1 MKKKTTYLLCI
12 GIAILL
18 LICTI
23 LYFKP
28 LSLSNVADK
37 DTKMYITLI
46 EYHFENGE
54 TISDTT
60 EYQYITEEQQT
71 EILSILD
78 EYTYRRT
85 FGTLFSNGTMHDL
98 GNKVLYIANGQI
110 MTVTA
115 TGKLAINGKTYSID
129 NAEQLIRQILEIVE

>member
-12 GIAILL
+12 GIAVLL

-37 DTKMYITLI
+37 NTKMYITLI

-60 EYQYITEEQQT
+60 EYQYITEEQQM
-71 EILSILD
+71 EILSVLD

-115 TGKLAINGKTYSID
+115 TGKLAINGKTYSIG

>member
-71 EILSILD
+71 EILSVLD

-98 GNKVLYIANGQI
+98 GNKVLYIANGQV

>member
-12 GIAILL
+12 GIAVLL

-37 DTKMYITLI
+37 DTKMHITLM

-54 TISDTT
+54 PISDTT
-60 EYQYITEEQQT
+60 EYEHITEEQQT
-71 EILSILD
+71 EILSVLD
-78 EYTYRRT
+78 EYTYQRT
-85 FGTLFSNGTMHDL
+85 LGTLF
-98 GNKVLYIANGQI
+98 
-110 MTVTA
+110 
-115 TGKLAINGKTYSID
+115 
-129 NAEQLIRQILEIVE
+129 

>member
-18 LICTI
+18 LICTM

-37 DTKMYITLI
+37 DTKMHITLM

-54 TISDTT
+54 PISDTT
-60 EYQYITEEQQT
+60 EYEHITEEQQT
-71 EILSILD
+71 EILSVLD
-78 EYTYRRT
+78 EYTYQRT
-85 FGTLFSNGTMHDL
+85 FGTLFSNGAMHDL
-98 GNKVLYIANGQI
+98 GNKVLYIANGQV

-129 NAEQLIRQILEIVE
+129 HAEQLIRQILEIVE

>member
-12 GIAILL
+12 GIAVLL

-71 EILSILD
+71 EILSVLD

-85 FGTLFSNGTMHDL
+85 FGTLFSNGTMHNL

-115 TGKLAINGKTYSID
+115 TGKLAINGKTYSIG